1 VDRPLPE
8 DREES
13 SSSEEYTVFD
23 NKVVKMRSED
33 SQVLL
38 TRWEEP
44 PKHQAVPDIARAAS
58 ELLSRPATNQENLI
72 KQIASES
79 SEHRPLVKDR
89 PGGPA
94 KTKYQQFI
102 EKQARKEQARGT
114 NLYIIL
120 KIEKLTLKM
129 MGKRTTTVSRNED
142 VQVEP
147 LSASRLEKSQGLQ
160 SQSAGQSRL
169 ANQDSVGSMA
179 FENNPDKRSTIH
191 ERHVPEFNQHFQVV
205 FELNDMETN
214 ILLEDNYTDIKLDLN
229 VHSVQIEEGTI
240 GTDRLRKRRAERDPF
255 PSHLHFEQPDLTN
268 PSRDKCSQFDRL
280 AITDNLFSKIMSSP
294 LDLEQDDS
302 DCSYR
307 QMSPMGSERGRSHGL
322 FHGTPDKKEAAEER
336 EVDASSIGL
345 HEKQNS
351 KERS

>member
-1 VDRPLPE
+1 MGRPLPE

-13 SSSEEYTVFD
+13 SSSSEEYTVFG
-23 NKVVKMRSED
+23 NRVIKMQSDD

-38 TRWEEP
+38 TKWEEP
-44 PKHQAVPDIARAAS
+44 QKHQAVPDIARAAS

-94 KTKYQQFI
+94 KTKYQEFI

-129 MGKRTTTVSRNED
+129 MGKRTMTVSRNED
-142 VQVEP
+142 VLAEQ
-147 LSASRLEKSQGLQ
+147 LSASRLEKSQGLH

-169 ANQDSVGSMA
+169 LANQDSAGSMA
-179 FENNPDKRSTIH
+179 FENNPEKRSTIH

-229 VHSVQIEEGTI
+229 VHSVQIEEGTVS
-240 GTDRLRKRRAERDPF
+240 TDRLRKRRAERDPF
-255 PSHLHFEQPDLTN
+255 LSHLHFEPPDLTN
-268 PSRDKCSQFDRL
+268 PSREKYSQFDRL

-307 QMSPMGSERGRSHGL
+307 QMSPMGSERGRSQRL
-322 FHGTPDKKEAAEER
+322 FHGTPDKKEVVEER
-336 EVDASSIGL
+336 DLDASSTDL
-345 HEKQNS
+345 HEK
-351 KERS
+351 